1 MAHETQLDIHEIDK
15 LLADDDFID
24 DFDFSED
31 DSDQFVDAEGFD
43 EGESEIEIEFDHDGP
58 AIEEASVEGDS
69 DGAGVVGAQDVIA
82 NVALEF
88 DDLEFD
94 SHGTGKDS
102 TRVLKIVVGLV
113 AILWLAQLFGVLYIL
128 KQPVIIRDEIRPL
141 TAAIDLSL
149 PPQSGSETAA
159 DLSEDMV
166 VAVNSLEPDIF
177 LFTLYLPLYS
187 LDGLKVFSTEI
198 EIVQFQKSGRLA
210 AVGQK
215 KLQESL
221 RFLLQEAIG
230 ERLREEIVD
239 VRGYLTAMVTP
250 HIENFFSDRQ
260 IDLEKVKIIII
271 NSSVQ

>member
-1 MAHETQLDIHEIDK
+1 MDRETQLDIHEIDK
-15 LLADDDFID
+15 LLDDDDFID

-31 DSDQFVDAEGFD
+31 DSDQFVDAEGVD
-43 EGESEIEIEFDHDGP
+43 EGESELEIEFDLDGS
-58 AIEEASVEGDS
+58 AIEETSVGGES

-82 NVALEF
+82 SVALEL

-94 SHGTGKDS
+94 SPGIGKAS
-102 TRVLKIVVGLV
+102 ARGLKIVIGLV
-113 AILWLAQLFGVLYIL
+113 VILWLAQLFGVLYIL

-149 PPQSGSETAA
+149 PSQSSSETAA

-166 VAVNSLEPDIF
+166 VAANPFEPDIF
-177 LFTLYLPLYS
+177 LFTIYLPLYS
-187 LDGLKVFSTEI
+187 LDGLKVFSAEI

-210 AVGQK
+210 AAGQK

-239 VRGYLTAMVTP
+239 VRGYLTAMIAP
-250 HIENFFSDRQ
+250 HIEVFFSDRRV
-260 IDLEKVKIIII
+260 DLEKVKISII